1 MPGSSRITRTVGE
14 ASVTALKATLVSVT
28 DEPQRTP
35 AQPGYRERLYTP
47 WWWYLGGVGVA
58 ALLGAEFALAIPRWW
73 AWILFAGLI
82 LMCVAVVWRLSSGR
96 VLSTGTTLTA
106 GDRTIALGVV
116 ESAIGLT
123 PGELR
128 RLVGRHSNPLAF
140 TFVRSWVG
148 PGVQLVLRDNA
159 DTEPYWVVSTRH
171 PDRLL
176 AALAAAAVPVR

>member
-1 MPGSSRITRTVGE
+1 
-14 ASVTALKATLVSVT
+14 VT
-28 DEPQRTP
+28 DEPQR
-35 AQPGYRERLYTP
+35 ASVQARYRERLHTP
-47 WWWYLGGVGVA
+47 WWWYLGGVAVA
-58 ALLGAEFALAIPRWW
+58 ALLGAEFAVAIPRWW
-73 AWILFAGLI
+73 TWILFVVLI

-96 VLSTGTTLTA
+96 LVCTDTTLSA
-106 GDRTIALGVV
+106 GDRTIALDVID
-116 ESAIGLT
+116 SAIGLT